1 MGTTQFQKMEEKTAL
16 EKTRKKKAAKSNVL
30 HLVKKRA
37 RTGKRNAKPA
47 TKANLMETSLARING
62 EQKDAKKKR
71 KTVRSTPMSKK
82 LYQDVQKMQEISN
95 FDGFSTVR
103 LLGGL

>member
-1 MGTTQFQKMEEKTAL
+1 MG

-47 TKANLMETSLARING
+47 TRINVNGKRYRNDVPLPATNANPMETSLARING
-62 EQKDAKKKR
+62 EQIDAKKKR
-71 KTVRSTPMSKK
+71 KIVRSTPMSKK
-82 LYQDVQKMQEISN
+82 IVPRRAKNARNKQ
-95 FDGFSTVR
+95 F
-103 LLGGL
+103 